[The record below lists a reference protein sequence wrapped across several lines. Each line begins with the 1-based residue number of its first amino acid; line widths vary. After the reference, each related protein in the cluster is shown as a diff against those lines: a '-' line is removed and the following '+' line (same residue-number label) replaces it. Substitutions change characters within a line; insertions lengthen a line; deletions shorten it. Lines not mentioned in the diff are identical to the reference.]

1 MKNTEARHAATEGL
15 KKLSNHLQHFGPVQL
30 SEVVALLRDHPKFKL
45 RGMQD
50 PTALPVRTT
59 FLHFT
64 SPNAI
69 PIFDKQ
75 VLLAVGVSDKYAN
88 QKLDYLRLYFPHV
101 FALTERYAQSFSP
114 TDEESPL
121 RLVDMALWVTKNSP
135 EGRNTG
141 CLELSAS

>member
-1 MKNTEARHAATEGL
+1 MKDAKARQAAAEGL
-15 KKLSNHLQHFGPVQL
+15 KKLSNYLQRFAPVQL
-30 SEVVALLRDHPKFKL
+30 SDLVALLRDHAKFKF

-75 VLLAVGVSDKYAN
+75 VLLAVGVSEKYAN
-88 QKLDYLRLYFPHV
+88 QKLEYLRLYFPHV
-101 FALTERYAQSFSP
+101 FTLTQRYAQSFSP
-114 TDEESPL
+114 TDAEGPL
-121 RLVDMALWVTKNSP
+121 RLVDMALWVTRNSLD
-135 EGRNTG
+135 GRNTG
-141 CLELSAS
+141 CQELSAS